1 MMDHP
6 RRELDGPQ
14 ARDDVTPGG
23 ARVPTARGGE
33 RGVAL
38 LMVLAALAIMIPFT
52 ATFNYDAKVDFQSS
66 VNTADEVKARNMQRG
81 ALGLSVLMFELQRM
95 VFNQKQFR
103 EFVGGQMDITQVAP
117 YLMSIFGSKDGAQ
130 AIGDFVGMDTSALG
144 DLSLDGGGFEVRVE
158 AESGRINVNC
168 LHKSDA
174 QGSKIQSQTAT
185 MLGQL
190 MAPSLYDPLFEEEKA
205 DGQIYRRLDVLN
217 AIVDYID
224 DNRTGFDAVRLENG
238 GGPERYRYTELYDP
252 YQPRNARLDSIEE
265 LQLVQGVDDDWMA
278 AFGDELTVYG
288 NCKINV
294 NFASSRQIAAVLVH
308 AVSARDRWKT
318 EGNNYLTMILPLANF
333 VVEARAFNLFEKLT
347 DLKSLVGKPDQY
359 MMPAFLMGGDEEQ
372 STTNQFIPDGLEVRV
387 NEGCRNDSCWGGL
400 REVATVEPERYYRV
414 EIITEVGSARTRV
427 DAVYDMQYGR
437 SNSSGKGA
445 WLYFREE

>member
-1 MMDHP
+1 MDA
-6 RRELDGPQ
+6 DD
-14 ARDDVTPGG
+14 AITTRDTSDSPGSNPGVGGG
-23 ARVPTARGGE
+23 ARREGQ

-66 VNTADEVKARNMQRG
+66 VNTSDKVKARNMQRG
-81 ALGLSVLMFELQRM
+81 ALRLSVLMFELQRM

-103 EFVGGQMDITQVAP
+103 QFVGGQMDITQIAP

-168 LHKSDA
+168 LHKADSK
-174 QGSKIQSQTAT
+174 GSKLQSQTAT

-190 MAPSLYDPLFEEEKA
+190 MAPSLYDPLFEEEKS
-205 DGQIYRRLDVLN
+205 DEQVYRRTDILSG
-217 AIVDYID
+217 IVDYVD
-224 DNRTGFDAVRLENG
+224 DNRTSFDSVRLETG
-238 GGPERYRYTELYDP
+238 SAQERYRYTELYDP
-252 YQPRNARLDSIEE
+252 YQARNARLDSLEE
-265 LQLVQGVDDDWMA
+265 LQLVAGVDDDWMA
-278 AFGDELTVYG
+278 AFGDDLTVYG

-294 NFASSRQIAAVLVH
+294 NFASARQIAAVLVH

-318 EGNNYLTMILPLANF
+318 EGQNYLTMTLPLANF
-333 VVEARAFNLFEKLT
+333 VVEARQFNLFEKLT
-347 DLKSLVGKPDQY
+347 DLKTLVGKPDQY
-359 MMPAFLMGGDEEQ
+359 MMPAFLTGGDDEEQ
-372 STTNQFIPDGLEVRV
+372 TTSPFIPDGLEVRV
-387 NEGCRNDSCWGGL
+387 YEGCRNDSCWGGL
-400 REVATVEPERYYRV
+400 REVATVEPERYYRL
-414 EIITEVGSARTRV
+414 EIITEVGAARSRV

-437 SNSSGKGA
+437 SNSAGKGA